1 MTTLHLPE
9 PDIDPTALIAPG
21 AHVYGRASIGARVF
35 VLFGVVIRAE
45 FDRIEIG
52 AESNIQDNVVVHCD
66 EDVPCLIGNRV
77 TVGHSAVVH
86 GAAVGDGC
94 LVGIGARLLNG
105 SRLGEGSWLASG
117 SVLTEGREIPP
128 WTLAVGTPAKPMREL
143 SDAEIKRA
151 DEGVDHYLDLIETY
165 RKLFDASSPPG

>member
-1 MTTLHLPE
+1 MTAFHLPE

-66 EDVPCLIGNRV
+66 ENVPCLIGNRV

-128 WTLAVGTPAKPMREL
+128 WTLAVGTPAKPLREL
-143 SDAEIKRA
+143 SDAEIQRA
-151 DEGVDHYLDLIETY
+151 EEGVDHYLGLIDPY
-165 RKLFDASSPPG
+165 RRLFSASPSTG